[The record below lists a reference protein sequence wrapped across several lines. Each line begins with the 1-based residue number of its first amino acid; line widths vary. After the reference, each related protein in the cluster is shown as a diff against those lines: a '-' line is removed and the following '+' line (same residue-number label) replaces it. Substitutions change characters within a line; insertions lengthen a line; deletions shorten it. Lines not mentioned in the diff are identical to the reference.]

1 MSYLF
6 IAIVWV
12 NPSPSVAICGACN
25 ATADLVEL
33 RTPVRGIASAIF
45 YRMDCGHTLR
55 GGSCGCVCRDICAG
69 EFSIPRVCLG
79 GVGASGSPREDLGT
93 DATDDSSSIVR
104 DVGVFS
110 HCGGSVAQVSIVG
123 LWTRVLRLICL
134 FAARSLWQ
142 FDSSEVTL

>member
-1 MSYLF
+1 M
-6 IAIVWV
+6 
-12 NPSPSVAICGACN
+12 
-25 ATADLVEL
+25 EL

-93 DATDDSSSIVR
+93 DATDDSSSIVP
-104 DVGVFS
+104 DAGVFS

-134 FAARSLWQ
+134 SAARSLWQ
-142 FDSSEVTL
+142 FDSSEVTRRTDLASPNFRPT